1 MKFFYQ
7 DWHFESELP
16 LTVISQNN
24 ISYHP
29 HCHPEVELIY
39 VESGSLWIGVNEE
52 KQLVTE
58 GGFVVCGSNDIH
70 YFEHDKG
77 KDSRVII
84 LIFKPELLGSLRIWP
99 GDFQFATPYLS
110 QSEETTYLVD
120 LMYSILQE
128 NKDTSTGYTM
138 VIKGLLLQLC
148 GSLLRYIPTLPKD
161 KEPHEQRARMQ
172 KILSYIE
179 NNCCSEITLESIAR
193 HFNMDPHHFSRTFK
207 STLGFNFKT
216 YLNTVRISLAE
227 IKLESTESSIT
238 DIAMECG
245 FTSIRTFN
253 RVYKSLK
260 GRPPSH
266 LRKGD

>member
-7 DWHFESELP
+7 DWHFDSELP
-16 LTVISQNN
+16 LTVFSQND
-24 ISYHP
+24 ISYHA

-39 VESGSLWIGVNEE
+39 VETGSLFIGVNEE
-52 KQLVTE
+52 KRLVTE
-58 GGFVVCGSNDIH
+58 GSFVVCGSNDIH
-70 YFEHDKG
+70 YFEHDSG
-77 KDSRVII
+77 KSSRVVI
-84 LIFKPELLGSLRIWP
+84 LIFKPELLGASRIWP
-99 GDFQFATPYLS
+99 GDFQFASPYLTPS
-110 QSEETTYLVD
+110 VESERLAE

-128 NKDTSTGYTM
+128 NKGISTAYTM
-138 VIKGLLLQLC
+138 IIKGLLLQLC
-148 GSLLRYIPTLPKD
+148 GSLQRYVPALPKD

-179 NNCCSEITLESIAR
+179 DNCCSEITLESIAR

-207 STLGFNFKT
+207 STLGINFKT

-227 IKLESTESSIT
+227 IKLESTEASIT
-238 DIAMECG
+238 DIALECG
-245 FTSIRTFN
+245 FSSIRTFN